1 MQKENLMT
9 ILSFATVMVLRI
21 LLVLTKIKNYLE
33 SPSTD
38 FPMPKNMRMVTKGET
53 SPTPNHAR
61 ESPLRNV
68 FV

>member
-1 MQKENLMT
+1 MT
-9 ILSFATVMVLRI
+9 IFSFATVMVLRI
-21 LLVLTKIKNYLE
+21 LLVLTKIKKNYLE

-53 SPTPNHAR
+53 RPIPNHAR